1 MPAPDRGRADP
12 AVDARSWAWD
22 ESRALPRRSPFSA
35 RFIRYTTWAYL
46 ALILAPL
53 PIAVVIGL
61 QQFPDLV
68 GPALA
73 FVLWMCPM
81 AVFFGV
87 IIAPVLGLAGACAAT
102 AITVMRNR
110 RSGNPP
116 KLGEPYV

>member
-1 MPAPDRGRADP
+1 MSAPDRGRADP
-12 AVDARSWAWD
+12 AVDAQSWTWD
-22 ESRALPRRSPFSA
+22 ESRALPRRSPFSS

-73 FVLWMCPM
+73 FVLWMCPF
-81 AVFFGV
+81 AAFFGV
-87 IIAPVLGLAGACAAT
+87 LIAPVMGFVGACVASVIT
-102 AITVMRNR
+102 AGRNR
-110 RSGNPP
+110 RVGGLATP
-116 KLGEPYV
+116 GEPHV